1 MVRDQA
7 TPSKRSLARVVVYVL
22 DHNDHTPK
30 FLQGSYEGRVF
41 ETASVGTNVLQI
53 VAVDEDIGENAKLE
67 YSIVSGNSRTVCMVA
82 LSLLCCHH
90 CLLGGA
96 TC

>member
-1 MVRDQA
+1 M
-7 TPSKRSLARVVVYVL
+7 YVL
-22 DHNDHTPK
+22 DHNDHAPR

-41 ETASVGTNVLQI
+41 ETASIGTNVLQV

-67 YSIVSGNSRTVCMVA
+67 YSIVSGSSHTVCNVA
-82 LSLLCCHH
+82 ALVLCCHH

-96 TC
+96 IC